1 MRQAPRDDSVCLSFC
16 VFTFR
21 SGLCFSAFADPSLR
35 PSGSLPLGLV
45 VVGVLKL
52 LRPHPI
58 PQFVNLIGEV
68 TPISTRGN
76 RDQAHPGL
84 HDGVLKIFVNF
95 RSDDSVVIDLE

>member
-35 PSGSLPLGLV
+35 PSDSLPLGLV
-45 VVGVLKL
+45 VVSVLEL
-52 LRPHPI
+52 FRPHPI

-68 TPISTRGN
+68 TPISTRGH